1 MRISDWSS
9 DVCSSD
15 LVGPFLF
22 EAVEFLPVLGAVA
35 VARAEVAPLPAL
47 ELEELLVAPVEP
59 PVVPDPVILAAA
71 RDARIRVEHPGR
83 IVVDTGTPVQPLRD
97 GGYRHGQEKQEGC
110 CRGRGTAEGMDHD
123 KASAR
128 SQHRIGN
135 G

>member
-22 EAVEFLPVLGAVA
+22 DAVEFLPVLGAVA

-59 PVVPDPVILAAA
+59 PVVPDPVLLAAA
-71 RDARIRVEHPGR
+71 RDARIRVQHPEQT
-83 IVVDTGTPVQPLRD
+83 VVDTGTPVHPLTA
-97 GGYRHGQEKQEGC
+97 GPYRHGPESQAGRR
-110 CRGRGTAEGMDHD
+110 RGRVTA
-123 KASAR
+123 KSKR
-128 SQHRIGN
+128 Y
-135 G
+135 

>member
-71 RDARIRVEHPGR
+71 RDARIRVEHPGDR
-83 IVVDTGTPVQPLRD
+83 KSVVEGKSGSVRVEL
-97 GGYRHGQEKQEGC
+97 GGR
-110 CRGRGTAEGMDHD
+110 RLL
-123 KASAR
+123 
-128 SQHRIGN
+128 
-135 G
+135 